1 VIKNFRGIKEFS
13 YTFGDFD
20 LICLVGR
27 GDTGK
32 STILKAISYVL
43 YPSWN
48 PTFYDTDF
56 YNCETEN
63 PIEIETTLI
72 NIPEALLKEDKY
84 GLYIRGV
91 NKETKEIEDELRDEH
106 EKALT
111 IKLEI
116 KKDLE
121 PKWYVVNNRQ
131 DSPVSISAY
140 DRAKLNTFIISDY
153 LDAHFHWRRGAP
165 LYSLL
170 KQIDILDYEDDTI
183 LVEAVREAKNK
194 IDEYKFKQFEAIMD
208 RLRSKI
214 RELGTDLVADLSSS
228 IDFKDISIKE
238 GRISLHD
245 GNIPFRL
252 KGKGTKRLMSIAIQL
267 ALVEGGGILLI
278 DEIEQGLEPDRVKH
292 LVRTLYKYSKNGQIF
307 IATHSQNVIEELNA
321 ENILLVKRDQNGK
334 VQCIK
339 VDQQFQDIV
348 RACPEA
354 MYAKRVIVCEG
365 STEIGICRALDN
377 FRVRNGKPNFSLM
390 DVVYVDGRGSNTT
403 KRAIKLRELGLD
415 VCVFCDS
422 DDDKVNTRDKEEMR
436 DKGIKIFDWNE
447 GNSVEQQ
454 VFKDLPWEAVKE
466 LITFAEEEFSEISI
480 RDSVKA
486 RLNTNSQ
493 LRDDWKEH
501 DVPEMREALAEAAK
515 KGEWFKRIDRGE
527 VLGSII
533 FKYFDQIEDNKA
545 LKKQLQNL
553 SNWVDGDG

>member
-1 VIKNFRGIKEFS
+1 MAKIYKLVIKNFRGIKEFS

-56 YNCETEN
+56 YNCETDS

-183 LVEAVREAKNK
+183 LVEAVRE
-194 IDEYKFKQFEAIMD
+194 
-208 RLRSKI
+208 
-214 RELGTDLVADLSSS
+214 
-228 IDFKDISIKE
+228 
-238 GRISLHD
+238 GRIIFENLKKPINYLLTCNFGEVAAVFGGELLGLPPVFRPIHLLWINVVTDSL
-245 GNIPFRL
+245 P
-252 KGKGTKRLMSIAIQL
+252 AV
-267 ALVEGGGILLI
+267 AL
-278 DEIEQGLEPDRVKH
+278 GLEPPEPGIMERPPRKKH
-292 LVRTLYKYSKNGQIF
+292 ERFVTPRKLAYYTITGVILAFITLYMFLS
-307 IATHSQNVIEELNA
+307 
-321 ENILLVKRDQNGK
+321 
-334 VQCIK
+334 
-339 VDQQFQDIV
+339 
-348 RACPEA
+348 
-354 MYAKRVIVCEG
+354 
-365 STEIGICRALDN
+365 
-377 FRVRNGKPNFSLM
+377 
-390 DVVYVDGRGSNTT
+390 
-403 KRAIKLRELGLD
+403 
-415 VCVFCDS
+415 
-422 DDDKVNTRDKEEMR
+422 
-436 DKGIKIFDWNE
+436 
-447 GNSVEQQ
+447 
-454 VFKDLPWEAVKE
+454 VFKPGDITS
-466 LITFAEEEFSEISI
+466 LIFAQTLAFTTIVLSEFGRAFASRSENVPIWRLENNIWLWIALFISLLLQLIILYVPYLQVPFGVIPIPLYYYPLLIILSLVILVVDEI
-480 RDSVKA
+480 R
-486 RLNTNSQ
+486 
-493 LRDDWKEH
+493 
-501 DVPEMREALAEAAK
+501 
-515 KGEWFKRIDRGE
+515 
-527 VLGSII
+527 
-533 FKYFDQIEDNKA
+533 KA
-545 LKKQLQNL
+545 LKIKI
-553 SNWVDGDG
+553 